1 VAGLS
6 EHGSELV
13 WETRTHLLRLCINH
27 FFHACRE
34 FHFQSPTHHCHH
46 FQIHTGDVCC
56 RCDMDHLG
64 STEFTPLAV
73 EHGLSLLNVSHQPLL
88 ICVWVM
94 YYSGLQLARFVEHL
108 QLLALEFRLQLFLQS
123 MTSKLGSL
131 RSGSKIDVDL
141 QPTNQPVL
149 QLLELLTFMIIQ
161 LLRYVES
168 DELKLH
174 LLIIKRPNF
183 NLLHFHY

>member
-1 VAGLS
+1 
-6 EHGSELV
+6 
-13 WETRTHLLRLCINH
+13 
-27 FFHACRE
+27 
-34 FHFQSPTHHCHH
+34 
-46 FQIHTGDVCC
+46 
-56 RCDMDHLG
+56 
-64 STEFTPLAV
+64 
-73 EHGLSLLNVSHQPLL
+73 
-88 ICVWVM
+88 M
-94 YYSGLQLARFVEHL
+94 YYSGLQLVRFVEHL

-123 MTSKLGSL
+123 MTSKLDSL

-149 QLLELLTFMIIQ
+149 RLLELLKFMIIQ

-174 LLIIKRPNF
+174 LLIIRRLNF